1 MDYIGMYVI
10 KKEEWPNLSSNPE
23 HFSLKTKTLTTELN
37 TLPSAMFIVLS
48 ILYVYTRYHD
58 ILNAITYIHTLAHF
72 TLLLPNFPGMI
83 DFEISNQRSY
93 QWRKITSKV

>member
-1 MDYIGMYVI
+1 MYLM

-23 HFSLKTKTLTTELN
+23 HFSLKTKALTTELN
-37 TLPSAMFIVLS
+37 PLPSAMFIVLS
-48 ILYVYTRYHD
+48 ILYTHMWYHD

-83 DFEISNQRSY
+83 DFEISNQICY